1 MILNITDN
9 KIVINKNNDEIYTI
23 LKRTDKNFDL
33 FIKYADD
40 EINYFIKKFDDLFEC
55 LQFVKI
61 GLIKIF

>member
-1 MILNITDN
+1 MILDIQNN

>member
-1 MILNITDN
+1 MILDIQNN

-40 EINYFIKKFDDLFEC
+40 EINYFIKNFDNLFEC

-61 GLIKIF
+61 GLIRIF

>member
-1 MILNITDN
+1 MILDIQNN

-23 LKRTDKNFDL
+23 LKRTDKKFDL
-33 FIKYADD
+33 FIKYTDD

>member
-1 MILNITDN
+1 MILDIQNN

-40 EINYFIKKFDDLFEC
+40 EINYFIKNFDDLFEC

>member
-1 MILNITDN
+1 MILDITDN

>member
-1 MILNITDN
+1 MILDIQNN

-61 GLIKIF
+61 GLIRIF

>member
-1 MILNITDN
+1 MILDIKNN

-23 LKRTDKNFDL
+23 LKRKDKNFDL

-40 EINYFIKKFDDLFEC
+40 EINYFIKNFDDLFEC

-61 GLIKIF
+61 GLIRIF

>member
-1 MILNITDN
+1 MILDIQNN

-40 EINYFIKKFDDLFEC
+40 EINYFIKNFDDLFEC

-61 GLIKIF
+61 GLIRIF